1 MMPHAR
7 MTLPPAPVSP
17 SLSTLKLVAV
27 HKGFRPSLGS
37 LRGSFC
43 LLLALAACGP
53 GADSDGPRAQ
63 APDSLPYIESELVAF
78 RSGLP
83 PVDTLTNGSA
93 SRDELVGRFIR
104 ALQEADTAAF
114 AHMAMSRQEF
124 AWLYYPHSRNVAPP
138 YELPPD
144 VVWMNL
150 QNRSS
155 RGLSRVLQ
163 RYAGEPLPGLSY
175 DCREEPVMEGPNR
188 FWHGCE
194 LVREVTPGDT
204 VRERA
209 FGSIWELGGR
219 FKLVS
224 FGNEY

>member
-1 MMPHAR
+1 MFNAPSSPR
-7 MTLPPAPVSP
+7 PPLRQREAHGGVAPRVF
-17 SLSTLKLVAV
+17 LVAAHLV
-27 HKGFRPSLGS
+27 
-37 LRGSFC
+37 
-43 LLLALAACGP
+43 LLVATAACGP
-53 GADSDGPRAQ
+53 AGDSRGSDAQ
-63 APDSLPYIESELVAF
+63 SVDSLPYIEAELAAF
-78 RSGLP
+78 RGGLP
-83 PVDTLTNGSA
+83 PVDTLTHGSP
-93 SRDELVGRFIR
+93 SRDELVGRFIM

-114 AHMAMSRQEF
+114 APMAMSRQEF

-155 RGLSRVLQ
+155 RGLSRVLG
-163 RYAGEPLPGLSY
+163 RYAGEPLEGLGY
-175 DCREEPVMEGPNR
+175 ECRAEPVMEGPNR

-209 FGSIWELGGR
+209 FGSIWELNGR